1 MSVFIVDYA
10 SVGATGLKEIQ
21 DTAGSDA
28 VFFIYSAQDGRN
40 PVDLVTE
47 KQNKE
52 KENPIQLSVD
62 VLSKARAAFAAEKAE
77 VVGAK
82 EKPLVQKKQE
92 KKPEKKQEKKAE
104 EKKQDKKEEKK
115 RVSVELSGHADLSD
129 SVKKKIRSAV
139 RPAGLQPVQYA
150 RIYKAFA
157 QSPDKNEYNIAL
169 QRCFRVQKKAND
181 IYKLTRS
188 LFEEEKGN

>member
-10 SVGATGLKEIQ
+10 SVGAKGLKEIQ

-82 EKPLVQKKQE
+82 EKPLVQ
-92 KKPEKKQEKKAE
+92 KKQEKKAE